1 MFTRLKEFLQGTII
15 GAAQILPGVS
25 GSSLALA
32 MGVYNLMID
41 TLYNLGVLAADL
53 VLLVFPIN
61 HALRRQRVKAD
72 FRLINWKWLLAFGLG
87 ILFAIIALSNVL
99 SELFTS
105 YPTILYAFFLGLG
118 IAAALLL
125 ARQIKFTLLQTLIVV
140 GVAAVV
146 LFLVYKSFTSGQT
159 SLINVTE
166 YTAAF
171 MILGGFVTAAGSL
184 LPGLGG
190 TFLLLMLGG
199 YDHVVG
205 LVKSLSR
212 LNIDGDGLAQLV
224 FFGIGMMLGLLITL
238 LTLRW
243 AMKRFASYVTAA
255 MLGLV
260 IGGLPI
266 LWPWVQIVSGVEAE
280 SYPRVLPWEMSV
292 TENLIILISVIAGLL
307 VVYFLQRRSK
317 PISGEVAEAR

>member
-1 MFTRLKEFLQGTII
+1 MFTRLKDFLQGMIV

-32 MGVYNLMID
+32 MGIYNLMID

-53 VLLVFPIN
+53 ALLP
-61 HALRRQRVKAD
+61 LRRHRIKTD
-72 FRLINWKWLLAFGLG
+72 FRLINWKWLIAFGLG
-87 ILFAIIALSNVL
+87 ILFAIIALANVL
-99 SELFTS
+99 SELFAS
-105 YPTILYAFFLGLG
+105 YPTILYAFFLGLA

-125 ARQIKFTLLQTLIVV
+125 ARQIKFTLVQTLIVF

-146 LFLVYKSFTSGQT
+146 LVLVYKSFTSGQT
-159 SLINVTE
+159 SLISVTE

-171 MILGGFVTAAGSL
+171 MLFGGFITAAGSV

-190 TFLLLMLGG
+190 SFLLLMLGG

-205 LVKSLSR
+205 LVKALSR
-212 LNIDGDGLAQLV
+212 FNIDSNGLVQLV
-224 FFGIGMMLGLLITL
+224 FFGIGMLLGLGLTLIA
-238 LTLRW
+238 LRW
-243 AMKRFASYVTAA
+243 AMKSFATHVTAA

-266 LWPWVQIVSGVEAE
+266 LWPWVQVVSGTDPE
-280 SYPRVLPWEMSV
+280 SYPRVLPWELGMN
-292 TENLIILISVIAGLL
+292 ENAGIIYALAIGLL
-307 VVYFLQRRSK
+307 IVYLLHRRSK
-317 PISGEVAEAR
+317 TI